1 MNLTQH
7 KTAREF
13 LERAGEWLE
22 WAEAENN
29 LILGISKYFVTNEGR
44 VKVHPYLLT
53 IEESGMLLGAAL
65 MTPPRHLIIARMPDL
80 ALVALTDYLLKESIT
95 VPGVVG
101 PKS

>member
-1 MNLTQH
+1 MNVTQH

-29 LILGISKYFVTNEGR
+29 LILGISKYFVTDQGR

-53 IEESGMLLGAAL
+53 IEDSGILLGAG
-65 MTPPRHLIIARMPDL
+65 RM
-80 ALVALTDYLLKESIT
+80 
-95 VPGVVG
+95 VG
-101 PKS
+101 